1 MIHYPHFRWIRCVCT
16 HQQNMPRLAV
26 EHRGWH
32 GTGCV
37 PWVSL
42 QSGGAGLLRICQ
54 GWPWVVLTLELC
66 GELSGTLPVGF
77 SKTDAKDYVN
87 SLYRI
92 EFQCPGTSP
101 WRGLIYTIDP
111 AREKWSAFPKV
122 TQNVLRLNLRRSL
135 ERYSSL
141 VYGAPDMSQIL
152 CVCLGFSM
160 RGAVAQKGVFP
171 IVSWVFSQ
179 LGSTQQTKWTL
190 GIESSRITPGLN
202 LVVTHFRKRDLLNS
216 PEAVYTFVFNT

>member
-1 MIHYPHFRWIRCVCT
+1 MYATAIMVVACLNHTGLYKGNIHYPHFRWIRWVCT

-26 EHRGWH
+26 EHGEWH
-32 GTGCV
+32 GAGCA

-42 QSGGAGLLRICQ
+42 QSGGAGLLHIC
-54 GWPWVVLTLELC
+54 WERPWVALTLELC

-77 SKTDAKDYVN
+77 RETDAKDYVN

-101 WRGLIYTIDP
+101 WQGLIYTIDL

-122 TQNVLRLNLRRSL
+122 MQNVLRLNLVRSL

-141 VYGAPDMSQIL
+141 VHCTPDISLIL

-160 RGAVAQKGVFP
+160 RGAVTQKAFFMLFP
-171 IVSWVFSQ
+171 ESFPNLETYSKQ
-179 LGSTQQTKWTL
+179 NELLGLTAEEVHQ
-190 GIESSRITPGLN
+190 
-202 LVVTHFRKRDLLNS
+202 D
-216 PEAVYTFVFNT
+216 